1 MVASVGHPLQRTP
14 CRVTVTPCG
23 AAPRRTRW
31 SHCCDDYRAESRS
44 CLCESANGSISR
56 HAALFF
62 LTHVC
67 APVIMALSQHIAV
80 PRRAGGLP
88 CPLNLIDILT
98 SLALF
103 TVRKLKKYAHISLCV
118 TEFDLTSGVPRL
130 TVLGLSTIALN
141 EKCL

>member
-1 MVASVGHPLQRTP
+1 MIGDGSVGGSV
-14 CRVTVTPCG
+14 CRPPSATGTLPGHRDSVWRR
-23 AAPRRTRW
+23 ASPRRTRW

-62 LTHVC
+62 LIHVS

-80 PRRAGGLP
+80 PRRAEGLP
-88 CPLNLIDILT
+88 CPLNFNWLIDILT

-103 TVRKLKKYAHISLCV
+103 TVGNLKNTRIFHSASLN
-118 TEFDLTSGVPRL
+118 L
-130 TVLGLSTIALN
+130 I
-141 EKCL
+141 